1 MSKRVKTTFDL
12 GKLAGKADALIV
24 KTLNHVGVAVNKA
37 IQDNIDAGIDLDG
50 SPFESLSPSTER
62 QRSTKTGYYKKPGG
76 GGILNWQGSVNSRK
90 ALRETRLK
98 KAKKGKLNY
107 TITMFN
113 KHGAYHNEGG
123 GKLPKRKWFGIPK
136 SAKGNVDVAMDT
148 LKLEVVSAWRKK

>member
-1 MSKRVKTTFDL
+1 MAETKTTFSL
-12 GKLAGKADALIV
+12 RKLVGKADAIII

-37 IQDNIDAGIDLDG
+37 IQDNINDGIDLDG
-50 SPFESLSPSTER
+50 SAFESLSPSTQR
-62 QRSTKTGYYKKPGG
+62 QRTTKTGYYKKAGG
-76 GGILNWQGSVNSRK
+76 GGILNWQGSVGSRK
-90 ALRETRLK
+90 ALRETRLV

-136 SAKGNVDVAMDT
+136 SAQGNVDVAMET
-148 LKLEVVSAWRKK
+148 LQLEIVKAWRKK